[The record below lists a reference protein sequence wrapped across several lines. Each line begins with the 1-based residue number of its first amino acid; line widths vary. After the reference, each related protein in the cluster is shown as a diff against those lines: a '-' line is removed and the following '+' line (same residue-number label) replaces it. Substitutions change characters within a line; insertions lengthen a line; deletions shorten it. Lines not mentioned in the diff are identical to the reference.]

1 MTRSQTLYT
10 FASGAKGPG
19 IVCLPGLGA
28 TTRYWQGRLDALE
41 QSHRVLLV
49 DPLGFGQSP
58 KPWSRYTVDCHLTA
72 LRDALGRQ
80 PPFTLVG
87 HSMGT
92 LLAIA
97 YAARY
102 PEQVER
108 LILFSTPYFGS
119 QEKAM
124 QYWGSQSALYRL
136 VLTNMTLAAVTCIV
150 TRRVFGWMLP
160 YLRRDIPREVAAD
173 IVKHTWRSF
182 TSSLWEVIYNYDVAK
197 DVDALDARMAVFCLH
212 GDQDRAAPLDGLF
225 VLAGQRRNWH
235 IQVLP
240 GVDHHPL
247 LRAPDVCLQTIKA
260 ALAQEALPVG
270 LAI

>member
-1 MTRSQTLYT
+1 MTRFQTLYT
-10 FASGAKGPG
+10 FESGANGSR
-19 IVCLPGLGA
+19 IVFLPGLGA
-28 TTRYWQGRLDALE
+28 TTRYWQGRLSTLE

-58 KPWSRYTVDCHLTA
+58 KPWSRYTVDCHIAA
-72 LRDALGRQ
+72 LRNTLGQQ

-108 LILFSTPYFGS
+108 LILFSTPYFGGLE
-119 QEKAM
+119 QAKH
-124 QYWGSQSALYRL
+124 YWGSQSALYRL
-136 VLTNMTLAAVTCIV
+136 VLTNMLLAAVACIV
-150 TRRVFGWMLP
+150 TRRVLGWAMP
-160 YLRRDIPREVAAD
+160 YLRRDIPHEIAAD

-182 TSSLWEVIYNYDVAK
+182 TSSLWEVIYNYDVIK
-197 DVDALDARMAVFCLH
+197 DVDALDARIAVFCLH
-212 GDQDRAAPLDGLF
+212 GDQDRAAPLAGLLT
-225 VLAGQRRNWH
+225 LAGQRRNWR
-235 IQVLP
+235 IRVLP

-247 LRAPDVCLQTIKA
+247 LRTPDVCLQTIKA
-260 ALAQEALPVG
+260 ALAQEALPV
-270 LAI
+270 